1 MANVIYSDI
10 LHYYYSIYA
19 RDGEI
24 RLRWPKL
31 ARRRGVGGRRGP
43 IRGWTRGSIR
53 RLRRVLSNS
62 GVQFRTFVHLTYPA
76 EFPRDGLIVKRHLKA
91 FLEALRRLGMRNY
104 VWILEFQERGAPH
117 VHLLVDIGKEEGLN
131 KDWVA
136 TTWARIASADPR
148 AGTRVESVYSNEAI
162 SYLLNYLSQVKQY
175 QKTVPQEFVNVG
187 RLWGASRGLGKALE
201 CGFLDFKTG
210 SKVARVVRA
219 ILRRRGVRFLR
230 NYGGGVIFGGADI
243 MRRLLVWVGEGA

>member
-1 MANVIYSDI
+1 VANVIYSDS
-10 LHYYYSIYA
+10 LHYNYSIYV

-24 RLRWPKL
+24 RLR
-31 ARRRGVGGRRGP
+31 RRTFRREKVLGRRGP
-43 IRGWTRGSIR
+43 IKGWTRGSIY
-53 RLRRVLSNS
+53 RLRRVLSNA

-91 FLEALRRLGMRNY
+91 FLDALRRLGMRNY
-104 VWILEFQERGAPH
+104 VWVLEFQERGAPH
-117 VHLLVDIGKEEGLN
+117 FHILVDIGKEEGLN

-148 AGTRVESVYSNEAI
+148 AGTRVESIYANEAI
-162 SYLLNYLSQVKQY
+162 AYLLDYLSKAKQ
-175 QKTVPQEFVNVG
+175 KAVPEDFSNVG
-187 RLWGASRGLGKALE
+187 RLWGASREVGKAVE
-201 CGFLDFKTG
+201 SGILDFKTG
-210 SKVARVVRA
+210 SKVARVVRK
-219 ILRRRGVRFLR
+219 ILRRRGVRLWR